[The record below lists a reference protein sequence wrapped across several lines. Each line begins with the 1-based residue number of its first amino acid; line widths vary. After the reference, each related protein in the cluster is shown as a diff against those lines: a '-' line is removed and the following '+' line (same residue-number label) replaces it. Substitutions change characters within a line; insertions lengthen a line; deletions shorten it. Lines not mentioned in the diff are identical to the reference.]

1 MITPAGSFNHEG
13 GKHDILGWYWLIIA
27 VTELMKHCEQ
37 TRNWETGHKGSI
49 HTGKTL
55 KNVTATISFCQV
67 SKLSLSRKQ
76 KYRRN
81 FNTREY
87 WGGIYSLLQTH
98 GAITN
103 PIMFRGGCLITHEY
117 AIDGQKD
124 ASLSGSG
131 DPHLP

>member
-87 WGGIYSLLQTH
+87 WGGHIQSPADTRRNYESYHVQ
-98 GAITN
+98 
-103 PIMFRGGCLITHEY
+103 R
-117 AIDGQKD
+117 Q
-124 ASLSGSG
+124 
-131 DPHLP
+131 LPDNS

>member
-1 MITPAGSFNHEG
+1 
-13 GKHDILGWYWLIIA
+13 
-27 VTELMKHCEQ
+27 MKRCEQ
-37 TRNWETGHKGSI
+37 TRNWVIGHKGSI
-49 HTGKTL
+49 HRKKTL

-76 KYRRN
+76 NYRRN
-81 FNTREY
+81 FNTRKY
-87 WGGIYSLLQTH
+87 WGDIYSRQRH

-103 PIMFRGGCLITHEY
+103 PIMFSGGSLITHEY